1 MKNDLSKL
9 GTLQRAAGALRVAG
23 YIGAKAKIA
32 IVTNSRIYL
41 DHAAT
46 TPLRPEARAA
56 LEQGF
61 ALWANPSSPHAD
73 GRRARAAL
81 EDARERIKTALGW
94 QGEVIF
100 TSGASEAAALAL
112 DAINA
117 VHDVAT
123 AVEHDAVLRGDQPE
137 WTLPVRPDGSA
148 DLMILSEESRPSELI
163 AGDPENRSLVA
174 VQHVNSETG
183 NRQHIGFAAEVVHD
197 NGGLLLVDCAQ
208 SAGKF
213 ELPRM
218 ADLAIVS
225 AHKFGGP
232 VGVGALLLKDFAML
246 HPGGGQERGYRRG
259 TENLPGVLAMAAA
272 LEACAAPYVDP
283 DVLAPLEP
291 FADEVRAMGGAWLSD
306 RLSDPTP
313 YIHAVAMPG
322 IGAQAQLMRF
332 DMAGI
337 SVSQGSACSSGT
349 MKRSHVLTAM
359 GLADELADRT
369 IRVSFGW
376 TTTRADIERFCEVWL
391 AMARERA

>member
-1 MKNDLSKL
+1 M
-9 GTLQRAAGALRVAG
+9 GG

-32 IVTNSRIYL
+32 IVTNPRIYL

-56 LEQGF
+56 MEHGF
-61 ALWANPSSPHAD
+61 ALWANPSSPHAE

-81 EDARERIKTALGW
+81 EDARARVKALLGW
-94 QGEVIF
+94 EGEVIF

-112 DAINA
+112 DAVNA

-123 AVEHDAVLRGDQPE
+123 AVEHDAVLRGDRPE
-137 WTLPVRPDGSA
+137 WTLPVREDGAA
-148 DLMILSEESRPSELI
+148 DLRALSAESRPSDLLVD
-163 AGDPENRSLVA
+163 DPENRSLVA
-174 VQHVNSETG
+174 VQHINSETG
-183 NRQHIGFAAEVVHD
+183 NRQHIGFTAEVVHD

-213 ELPRM
+213 ELPHM

-232 VGVGALLLKDFAML
+232 VGVGALLVKDYALL
-246 HPGGGQERGYRRG
+246 HPSGGQERGYRRG
-259 TENLPGVLAMAAA
+259 TENLPAVLGMAAA
-272 LEACAAPYVDP
+272 LEACATPYIAPE
-283 DVLAPLEP
+283 VLEPLEA
-291 FADEVRAMGGAWLSD
+291 FAGDVRALGGVWLSD

-313 YIHAVAMPG
+313 YIRAIAMPG
-322 IGAQAQLMRF
+322 MSAQAQLMRF
-332 DMAGI
+332 DMGGI
-337 SVSQGSACSSGT
+337 AVSQGSACSSGT

-376 TTTRADIERFCEVWL
+376 TTTRAEVERFCATWL
-391 AMARERA
+391 AMARGAA

>member
-1 MKNDLSKL
+1 M
-9 GTLQRAAGALRVAG
+9 RG
-23 YIGAKAKIA
+23 YIGPKAKIA

-56 LEQGF
+56 MEHGF
-61 ALWANPSSPHAD
+61 ALWANPSSPHAE

-81 EDARERIKTALGW
+81 EDARERLKAALGW
-94 QGEVIF
+94 EGELIF

-112 DAINA
+112 DAVNA

-123 AVEHDAVLRGDQPE
+123 AVEHDAVLRGDRPE
-137 WTLPVRPDGSA
+137 WTLPVRHDGAA
-148 DLMILSEESRPSELI
+148 DLMALSAESGPSELLV
-163 AGDPENRSLVA
+163 GDPENRSLVA

-218 ADLAIVS
+218 ADMAIVS

-232 VGVGALLLKDFAML
+232 VGIGALLVGDYALL
-246 HPGGGQERGYRRG
+246 HPSGGQERGYRRG
-259 TENLPGVLAMAAA
+259 TENLPGVLGMAAA
-272 LEACAAPYVDP
+272 LEACDEPYIASE
-283 DVLAPLEP
+283 VLEPLEA
-291 FADEVRAMGGAWLSD
+291 FAGEVRALGGEWLSD
-306 RLSDPTP
+306 RLSEPTP
-313 YIHAVAMPG
+313 YIRAIAMPRLS
-322 IGAQAQLMRF
+322 AQAQLMRF

-359 GLADELADRT
+359 GLADDLADRT

-376 TTTRADIERFCEVWL
+376 TTTRAEVERFCEVWL
-391 AMARERA
+391 EMARQAA